1 MKLNLFIQKHEHHQQ
16 KMFIVKCIPQLNFSK
31 GYPYLV
37 FGFRQLENKNFA
49 IM

>member
-1 MKLNLFIQKHEHHQQ
+1 MKINLLKHEHHRQ
-16 KMFIVKCIPQLNFSK
+16 KIIIEVKKFIPQLNFRK